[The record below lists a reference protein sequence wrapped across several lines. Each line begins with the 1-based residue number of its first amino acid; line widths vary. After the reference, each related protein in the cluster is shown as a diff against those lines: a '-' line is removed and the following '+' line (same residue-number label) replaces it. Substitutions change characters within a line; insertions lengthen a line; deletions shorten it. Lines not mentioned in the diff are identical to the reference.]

1 MKFKHQQQHIYKF
14 VRDFHLVDIYE
25 DIRMVHAEYTIKTL
39 EAKILISKELNSE
52 AEKIKQRFEI
62 KTYMFDCLCVIEN

>member
-25 DIRMVHAEYTIKTL
+25 EIRMVHAEYTIKTL

-52 AEKIKQRFEI
+52 AEKI
-62 KTYMFDCLCVIEN
+62 N